1 MSLDANLDFVNQ
13 SLLTKKGENEY
24 NDILNDDAD
33 DTQFIYR
40 ILTPSIEDKFKIH
53 DLVESN
59 FDSKRDSI
67 KILKSDLL
75 PIVVESIQENGFN
88 TANNDFLTYLLN
100 TNDVIN
106 SLNMK
111 NIALIQNFINKE
123 DIDIR
128 NSWLY
133 DARAYDT
140 NYKLQALA
148 FLSSDKANRY
158 GNNPDKLIDDILKV
172 TGGNDKAIKRMLD
185 EWGTKDAD
193 KSRTVLDV
201 LKSLDASGRF
211 NNLQS
216 DDKDGASLILI
227 KEAII
232 NLLKKFYKED
242 LLVQYKPTID
252 QLCSN
257 SDPYNAIRLKLLDD
271 DIYEQA
277 NETRTQEY
285 TADRIVSVIKK
296 LIGQDTDKANNDIN
310 KLDQQLKQKQQQLTQ
325 QQQQLHQQ
333 RLKQE
338 QQQLLKNENKITGL
352 QVLSKVLGKDASKVG
367 ISTVMSYVKAIA
379 NRAISPSKS
388 GDVTYVA
395 ADKNRLFNQ
404 LESDMSFRSDLS
416 RLLQQSFDQTLK
428 DGQLAKL
435 LAGDV
440 ITLLR
445 NHEYIKRAV

>member
-24 NDILNDDAD
+24 NVILNNDAD

-40 ILTPSIEDKFKIH
+40 ILAPSAEDKFKIH

-67 KILKSDLL
+67 RILKSDLL

-88 TANNDFLTYLLN
+88 TANNDFLIYLLN
-100 TNDVIN
+100 TNDVVN

-111 NIALIQNFINKE
+111 NISLIQNFINKE

-158 GNNPDKLIDDILKV
+158 GNNPNRLIDDILKV
-172 TGGNDKAIKRMLD
+172 TGNNDKAIKRMLD
-185 EWGTKDAD
+185 AWGTKDAD

-201 LKSLDASGRF
+201 LKSLDSSGRF

-242 LLVQYKPTID
+242 LLVQYKPIID

-257 SDPYNAIRLKLLDD
+257 GDPYNAIRLKLLDN

-285 TADRIVSVIKK
+285 VADQIVSVIKK
-296 LIGQDTDKANNDIN
+296 LMSQDTDKANNDN
-310 KLDQQLKQKQQQLTQ
+310 NRSN
-325 QQQQLHQQ
+325 QQ
-333 RLKQE
+333 RQV
-338 QQQLLKNENKITGL
+338 QNQNKITGL
-352 QVLSKVLGKDASKVG
+352 QILSKVLGKDASKVG
-367 ISTVMSYVKAIA
+367 ISTVMSYVKSIA
-379 NRAISPSKS
+379 DRAISPSKS

>member
-24 NDILNDDAD
+24 NNILNDDAD

-40 ILTPSIEDKFKIH
+40 VLTPSIEDKFKIH

-100 TNDVIN
+100 TNDVVN

-185 EWGTKDAD
+185 AWGTKDAD
-193 KSRTVLDV
+193 KSRTVLDI

-211 NNLQS
+211 NQLQS
-216 DDKDGASLILI
+216 DDKDGGNLILI

-242 LLVQYKPTID
+242 LLVQYKPIIY

-257 SDPYNAIRLKLLDD
+257 GDPYNAIRLKLLDD

-296 LIGQDTDKANNDIN
+296 LMSQDTDIANNDNN
-310 KLDQQLKQKQQQLTQ
+310 KLN
-325 QQQQLHQQ
+325 QQ
-333 RLKQE
+333 RQV
-338 QQQLLKNENKITGL
+338 QNQNKITGL
-352 QVLSKVLGKDASKVG
+352 QILSKVLGKDASKVG

-379 NRAISPSKS
+379 DRAISPSKS

>member
-40 ILTPSIEDKFKIH
+40 ILTPSIEDKFKIR

-100 TNDVIN
+100 TNDVVN

-111 NIALIQNFINKE
+111 NIALIQNFIDKE

-158 GNNPDKLIDDILKV
+158 GSNPDKLIDDILKV

-185 EWGTKDAD
+185 AWGTKDAD
-193 KSRTVLDV
+193 KSRTVLDI

-211 NNLQS
+211 NQLQS
-216 DDKDGASLILI
+216 DDKDSGNLILI

-242 LLVQYKPTID
+242 LLVQYKPIID

-257 SDPYNAIRLKLLDD
+257 GDPYNTIRLKLLDD

-296 LIGQDTDKANNDIN
+296 LMSQDADITNNDN
-310 KLDQQLKQKQQQLTQ
+310 NRLN
-325 QQQQLHQQ
+325 QQ
-333 RLKQE
+333 RQV
-338 QQQLLKNENKITGL
+338 QNQNKITGL
-352 QVLSKVLGKDASKVG
+352 QILSKVLGKDASKVG

-379 NRAISPSKS
+379 DRAISPSKS

>member
-24 NDILNDDAD
+24 NAILNNDAD

-40 ILTPSIEDKFKIH
+40 ILTPSAEDKFKIH

-59 FDSKRDSI
+59 FDSKRDNI

-75 PIVVESIQENGFN
+75 PVVVESIQENGFN

-100 TNDVIN
+100 TNDVVN

-111 NIALIQNFINKE
+111 NISLIQNFINKE

-158 GNNPDKLIDDILKV
+158 GNNPNKLIDDILKV

-185 EWGTKDAD
+185 AWGTKDAD

-201 LKSLDASGRF
+201 LKSLDSSGRF
-211 NNLQS
+211 NQLQS
-216 DDKDGASLILI
+216 NDKDGGNLILI

-242 LLVQYKPTID
+242 LLVQYKPIID

-257 SDPYNAIRLKLLDD
+257 GDPYNAIRLKLLDD

-277 NETRTQEY
+277 NETKTQEY

-296 LIGQDTDKANNDIN
+296 LMSQDTDKANNDN
-310 KLDQQLKQKQQQLTQ
+310 NRSN
-325 QQQQLHQQ
+325 QQ
-333 RLKQE
+333 RQV
-338 QQQLLKNENKITGL
+338 QNQNKITGL
-352 QVLSKVLGKDASKVG
+352 QILSKVLGKDASKVG
-367 ISTVMSYVKAIA
+367 ISTVMSYVKSIA
-379 NRAISPSKS
+379 NRAVRPSKS
-388 GDVTYVA
+388 GDVIYVA
-395 ADKNRLFNQ
+395 ADRNRLFNQ
-404 LESDMSFRSDLS
+404 LERDMSFRSDLS
-416 RLLQQSFDQTLK
+416 KLLQQPFDQALK

>member
-24 NDILNDDAD
+24 NNVLNNDAD

-40 ILTPSIEDKFKIH
+40 ILTPSVEDKFKIH

-59 FDSKRDSI
+59 FDSKRDNI

-100 TNDVIN
+100 TNDVVN
-106 SLNMK
+106 LLNMK

-158 GNNPDKLIDDILKV
+158 GNNPDRLIDDILKV
-172 TGGNDKAIKRMLD
+172 TGSNDKAIKRMLD
-185 EWGTKDAD
+185 AWGTKDTD

-201 LKSLDASGRF
+201 LKSLDSSGRF

-242 LLVQYKPTID
+242 LLVQYKPIID

-257 SDPYNAIRLKLLDD
+257 GDPYNAIRLKLLDN

-285 TADRIVSVIKK
+285 VADQIVSVIKK
-296 LIGQDTDKANNDIN
+296 LMSQDTDKANNDIN
-310 KLDQQLKQKQQQLTQ
+310 KLDQQLKQ
-325 QQQQLHQQ
+325 QQQQLQQQ
-333 RLKQE
+333 RLKQQ

-352 QVLSKVLGKDASKVG
+352 QVLSKVLGKDVSKVG
-367 ISTVMSYVKAIA
+367 ISTVMSYVKSIA
-379 NRAISPSKS
+379 DRAISPSKS

>member
-24 NDILNDDAD
+24 NNILNNDAD
-33 DTQFIYR
+33 DIQFIYK
-40 ILTPSIEDKFKIH
+40 ILTPSAEDEFKIH
-53 DLVESN
+53 DLVENN
-59 FDSKRDSI
+59 FDSKRDNI

-100 TNDVIN
+100 TNDVVN
-106 SLNMK
+106 SLDMK

-158 GNNPDKLIDDILKV
+158 GDNPDKLIDDILNV

-185 EWGTKDAD
+185 AWGTKDTD
-193 KSRTVLDV
+193 KSRTVLDI
-201 LKSLDASGRF
+201 LKSLDSSGRF
-211 NNLQS
+211 SQLQS
-216 DDKDGASLILI
+216 DDKDGGNLILI

-242 LLVQYKPTID
+242 LLVQYKPIID

-257 SDPYNAIRLKLLDD
+257 GDPYNTIRLKLLDD

-296 LIGQDTDKANNDIN
+296 LMSQDTDIANSSNN
-310 KLDQQLKQKQQQLTQ
+310 RSNQQNQVQNQ
-325 QQQQLHQQ
+325 
-333 RLKQE
+333 
-338 QQQLLKNENKITGL
+338 NKITGL
-352 QVLSKVLGKDASKVG
+352 QILSNVLGKDASKVG
-367 ISTVMSYVKAIA
+367 ISTVMSYVKSIA
-379 NRAISPSKS
+379 DRATSPSKS

-395 ADKNRLFNQ
+395 ADKNKLFNQ
-404 LESDMSFRSDLS
+404 IERDMSFRSDLNK
-416 RLLQQSFDQTLK
+416 LLQQSFDQTLK

>member
-24 NDILNDDAD
+24 NDILNNDAD

-40 ILTPSIEDKFKIH
+40 ILTPSAEDKFKIH

-88 TANNDFLTYLLN
+88 TTNNDFLTYLLN
-100 TNDVIN
+100 TNDVVN

-111 NIALIQNFINKE
+111 NISLIQNFINKE

-158 GNNPDKLIDDILKV
+158 GNNPDRLIDDILKV
-172 TGGNDKAIKRMLD
+172 TGSNDKAIKRMLD
-185 EWGTKDAD
+185 AWGTKDAD

-201 LKSLDASGRF
+201 LKSLDSSGRF

-242 LLVQYKPTID
+242 LLVQYKPIID

-257 SDPYNAIRLKLLDD
+257 GDPYNAIRLKLLDN

-285 TADRIVSVIKK
+285 VADQIVSVIKK
-296 LIGQDTDKANNDIN
+296 LMSQDTDKANNDNN
-310 KLDQQLKQKQQQLTQ
+310 KSN
-325 QQQQLHQQ
+325 QQ
-333 RLKQE
+333 RQV
-338 QQQLLKNENKITGL
+338 QNQNKITGL
-352 QVLSKVLGKDASKVG
+352 QILSKVLGKDASKVG
-367 ISTVMSYVKAIA
+367 ISTVMSYVKSIA
-379 NRAISPSKS
+379 DRAISPSKS

>member
-24 NDILNDDAD
+24 NYISNNNAD

-40 ILTPSIEDKFKIH
+40 ILTPSAEDKFKIH

-59 FDSKRDSI
+59 FDSKRDNI

-75 PIVVESIQENGFN
+75 PVVVESIQENGFN

-100 TNDVIN
+100 TNDVVN

-111 NIALIQNFINKE
+111 NISLIQNFINKE

-148 FLSSDKANRY
+148 FLSSNKANRY
-158 GNNPDKLIDDILKV
+158 GNNPDRLIDDILKV
-172 TGGNDKAIKRMLD
+172 TGGNDKAIKLMLNA
-185 EWGTKDAD
+185 WGTKDAD
-193 KSRTVLDV
+193 KSRKVLDI

-211 NNLQS
+211 NQLQS
-216 DDKDGASLILI
+216 NDKDGGNLILI

-242 LLVQYKPTID
+242 LLVQYKPIID

-257 SDPYNAIRLKLLDD
+257 SDPYNTIRLKLLDD

-296 LIGQDTDKANNDIN
+296 LIGQDTDKANNDN
-310 KLDQQLKQKQQQLTQ
+310 NRSN
-325 QQQQLHQQ
+325 QQ
-333 RLKQE
+333 RQV
-338 QQQLLKNENKITGL
+338 QNQNKITGL
-352 QVLSKVLGKDASKVG
+352 QILSKVLGKDASKVG

-379 NRAISPSKS
+379 DRAISPSKS

>member
-24 NDILNDDAD
+24 NNILNDDAD

-40 ILTPSIEDKFKIH
+40 VLTPSIEDKFKIH

-75 PIVVESIQENGFN
+75 PIIVESIQENGFN

-100 TNDVIN
+100 TNDVVN

-185 EWGTKDAD
+185 AWGTKDAD
-193 KSRTVLDV
+193 KSRTVLDI
-201 LKSLDASGRF
+201 LKSSDASGRF
-211 NNLQS
+211 NQLQS
-216 DDKDGASLILI
+216 DDKDGGNLILI

-242 LLVQYKPTID
+242 LLVQYKPIID

-257 SDPYNAIRLKLLDD
+257 GDPYNAIRLKLLDD

-296 LIGQDTDKANNDIN
+296 LMSQDTDIANNDNN
-310 KLDQQLKQKQQQLTQ
+310 KSN
-325 QQQQLHQQ
+325 QQ
-333 RLKQE
+333 RQV
-338 QQQLLKNENKITGL
+338 QNQNKITGL
-352 QVLSKVLGKDASKVG
+352 QILSKVLGKDASKVG

-379 NRAISPSKS
+379 DRAISPSKS

-404 LESDMSFRSDLS
+404 LESDISFRSDLS

-435 LAGDV
+435 LAGDI

-445 NHEYIKRAV
+445 DHEYIKRAV

>member
-24 NDILNDDAD
+24 NVILNNDAD

-40 ILTPSIEDKFKIH
+40 ILTPSAEDKFKIH

-59 FDSKRDSI
+59 FDSKRDNI

-75 PIVVESIQENGFN
+75 PVVVESIQENGFN

-100 TNDVIN
+100 TNDVVN

-111 NIALIQNFINKE
+111 NISLIQNFINKE

-158 GNNPDKLIDDILKV
+158 GNNPDILIDDILKV
-172 TGGNDKAIKRMLD
+172 TGSNDKAIKRMLD
-185 EWGTKDAD
+185 AWGTKDAD

-201 LKSLDASGRF
+201 LKSLDSSGRF

-242 LLVQYKPTID
+242 LLVQYKPIID

-257 SDPYNAIRLKLLDD
+257 SDPYNTIRLKLLDD

-296 LIGQDTDKANNDIN
+296 LMSQDADKANNDN
-310 KLDQQLKQKQQQLTQ
+310 NRSN
-325 QQQQLHQQ
+325 QQ
-333 RLKQE
+333 RHVQN
-338 QQQLLKNENKITGL
+338 QNKITGL
-352 QVLSKVLGKDASKVG
+352 QILSKVLGKDASKVG
-367 ISTVMSYVKAIA
+367 ISTVMSYVKSIA
-379 NRAISPSKS
+379 DRAISPSKS
-388 GDVTYVA
+388 GDVIYVA

>member
-24 NDILNDDAD
+24 NNILNNDAD

-40 ILTPSIEDKFKIH
+40 ILTPSAEDKFKIH

-59 FDSKRDSI
+59 FDSKRDNI

-75 PIVVESIQENGFN
+75 PIVVESIQEDGFN
-88 TANNDFLTYLLN
+88 TTNNDFLTYLLN
-100 TNDVIN
+100 TNDVVN

-111 NIALIQNFINKE
+111 NISLIQNFINKE

-158 GNNPDKLIDDILKV
+158 GNNPDRLIDDILKV
-172 TGGNDKAIKRMLD
+172 TGNNDKAIKRMLD
-185 EWGTKDAD
+185 AWGTKDAD

-201 LKSLDASGRF
+201 LKSLDSSGRF

-242 LLVQYKPTID
+242 LLVQYKPIID

-257 SDPYNAIRLKLLDD
+257 GDPYNAIRLKLLDN

-277 NETRTQEY
+277 NEARTQEY
-285 TADRIVSVIKK
+285 VADQIVSVIKK
-296 LIGQDTDKANNDIN
+296 LMSQDTDKANNDNN
-310 KLDQQLKQKQQQLTQ
+310 KSN
-325 QQQQLHQQ
+325 QQ
-333 RLKQE
+333 RQV
-338 QQQLLKNENKITGL
+338 QNQNKITGL
-352 QVLSKVLGKDASKVG
+352 QILSKVLGKDASKVG

-379 NRAISPSKS
+379 DRAISPSKS

>member
-24 NDILNDDAD
+24 NDILNNDAD

-40 ILTPSIEDKFKIH
+40 ILTPSAEDKFKIH

-75 PIVVESIQENGFN
+75 PVVVESIQENGFN
-88 TANNDFLTYLLN
+88 TANNDFLIYLLN
-100 TNDVIN
+100 TNDVVN

-111 NIALIQNFINKE
+111 NISLIQNFINKE

-158 GNNPDKLIDDILKV
+158 GNNPDRLIDDILKV
-172 TGGNDKAIKRMLD
+172 TGSNDKAIKRMLD
-185 EWGTKDAD
+185 AWGTKDAD

-201 LKSLDASGRF
+201 LKSLDSSGRF

-242 LLVQYKPTID
+242 LLVQYKPIID

-257 SDPYNAIRLKLLDD
+257 GDPYNAIRLKLLDN

-285 TADRIVSVIKK
+285 VADQIVSVIKK
-296 LIGQDTDKANNDIN
+296 LMSQDTDISNNDN
-310 KLDQQLKQKQQQLTQ
+310 SRSN
-325 QQQQLHQQ
+325 QQ
-333 RLKQE
+333 RQA
-338 QQQLLKNENKITGL
+338 QNQNKITGL
-352 QVLSKVLGKDASKVG
+352 QILSKVLGKDASKVG

-379 NRAISPSKS
+379 DRAISPSKS

>member
-24 NDILNDDAD
+24 NNILNDDSD

-40 ILTPSIEDKFKIH
+40 VLTPSIEDKFKIH

-100 TNDVIN
+100 TNDVVN

-185 EWGTKDAD
+185 AWGTKDAD
-193 KSRTVLDV
+193 KSRTVLDI

-211 NNLQS
+211 NQLQS
-216 DDKDGASLILI
+216 DDKDGVNLILI

-242 LLVQYKPTID
+242 LLVQYKPIID

-257 SDPYNAIRLKLLDD
+257 GDPYNAIRLKLLDD

-296 LIGQDTDKANNDIN
+296 LMSQDTDIANNDNN
-310 KLDQQLKQKQQQLTQ
+310 KSN
-325 QQQQLHQQ
+325 QQ
-333 RLKQE
+333 RQV
-338 QQQLLKNENKITGL
+338 QNQNKITGL
-352 QVLSKVLGKDASKVG
+352 QILSNVLGKDASKVG

-379 NRAISPSKS
+379 DRAISPSKS

>member
-13 SLLTKKGENEY
+13 SLLTNKGENEY
-24 NDILNDDAD
+24 NYISNNNAD

-40 ILTPSIEDKFKIH
+40 ILTPSAEDKFKIH

-59 FDSKRDSI
+59 FDSKRDGI

-100 TNDVIN
+100 TNDVVN

-111 NIALIQNFINKE
+111 NISLIQNFINKE

-158 GNNPDKLIDDILKV
+158 GNNPDKLVDDILKI
-172 TGGNDKAIKRMLD
+172 TGNNDKAIKRMLD
-185 EWGTKDAD
+185 AWGTKDVD

-201 LKSLDASGRF
+201 LKSLDSSGRF

-227 KEAII
+227 KEAVI

-242 LLVQYKPTID
+242 LLVQYKPIID
-252 QLCSN
+252 QLCYN
-257 SDPYNAIRLKLLDD
+257 GDPYNAIRLKLLDD

-277 NETRTQEY
+277 NETKTQEY

-296 LIGQDTDKANNDIN
+296 LIGQDTDKANNDN
-310 KLDQQLKQKQQQLTQ
+310 NRSN
-325 QQQQLHQQ
+325 QQ
-333 RLKQE
+333 RQV
-338 QQQLLKNENKITGL
+338 QNQNKITGL
-352 QVLSKVLGKDASKVG
+352 QILSKVLGKDASKVG

-379 NRAISPSKS
+379 DRAISPSKS
-388 GDVTYVA
+388 GDVTYIA
-395 ADKNRLFNQ
+395 ANKNKLFNQ
-404 LESDMSFRSDLS
+404 LERDMSFRSDLS

-445 NHEYIKRAV
+445 NHGYIKRAV

>member
-24 NDILNDDAD
+24 NNILNDDAD
-33 DTQFIYR
+33 DTQFIYMV
-40 ILTPSIEDKFKIH
+40 LTPSIEDKFKIH

-88 TANNDFLTYLLN
+88 TTNNDFLTYLLN
-100 TNDVIN
+100 TNDVVN

-185 EWGTKDAD
+185 AWGTKDAD
-193 KSRTVLDV
+193 KSRTVLDI

-211 NNLQS
+211 NQLQS
-216 DDKDGASLILI
+216 DDKDGGNLILI

-242 LLVQYKPTID
+242 LLVQYKPIID

-257 SDPYNAIRLKLLDD
+257 GDPYNAIRLKLLDD

-296 LIGQDTDKANNDIN
+296 LMSQDTDIANNDNN
-310 KLDQQLKQKQQQLTQ
+310 KSN
-325 QQQQLHQQ
+325 QQ
-333 RLKQE
+333 RQV
-338 QQQLLKNENKITGL
+338 QNQNKITGL
-352 QVLSKVLGKDASKVG
+352 QILSKVLGKDASKVG

-379 NRAISPSKS
+379 DRAISPSKS

>member
-40 ILTPSIEDKFKIH
+40 ILTPSAEDKFKIH

-59 FDSKRDSI
+59 FDSKRDNI

-75 PIVVESIQENGFN
+75 PVVVESIQEDGFN
-88 TANNDFLTYLLN
+88 TANNDFLIYLLN
-100 TNDVIN
+100 TNDVVN

-111 NIALIQNFINKE
+111 NISLIQNFINKE

-148 FLSSDKANRY
+148 FLSSNKANRY
-158 GNNPDKLIDDILKV
+158 GNNPDRLIDDILKV
-172 TGGNDKAIKRMLD
+172 TGNNDKAIKRMLD
-185 EWGTKDAD
+185 VWGTKDAD

-201 LKSLDASGRF
+201 LKSLDSSGRF

-242 LLVQYKPTID
+242 LLVQYKPIID

-257 SDPYNAIRLKLLDD
+257 SDPYNTIRLKLLDD

-296 LIGQDTDKANNDIN
+296 LIGQDTDKANNDN
-310 KLDQQLKQKQQQLTQ
+310 NRSN
-325 QQQQLHQQ
+325 QQ
-333 RLKQE
+333 RQV
-338 QQQLLKNENKITGL
+338 QNQNKITGL
-352 QVLSKVLGKDASKVG
+352 QILSKVLGKDASKVG

-379 NRAISPSKS
+379 DRAISPSKS

>member
-24 NDILNDDAD
+24 NDILNNDAD

-40 ILTPSIEDKFKIH
+40 ILTPSAEDKFKIH

-59 FDSKRDSI
+59 FDSKRDNI

-75 PIVVESIQENGFN
+75 PVVVESIQEDGFN

-100 TNDVIN
+100 TNDVVN

-111 NIALIQNFINKE
+111 NISLIQNFINKE

-158 GNNPDKLIDDILKV
+158 GNNPDRLIDDILKV
-172 TGGNDKAIKRMLD
+172 TGSNDKAIKRMLD
-185 EWGTKDAD
+185 AWGTKDAD

-201 LKSLDASGRF
+201 LKSLDSSGRF
-211 NNLQS
+211 NSLQS

-242 LLVQYKPTID
+242 LLVQYKPIIN

-257 SDPYNAIRLKLLDD
+257 SDPYNTIRLKLLDD
-271 DIYEQA
+271 DVYEQA

-296 LIGQDTDKANNDIN
+296 LIGQDTDKANNDN
-310 KLDQQLKQKQQQLTQ
+310 NRSN
-325 QQQQLHQQ
+325 QQ
-333 RLKQE
+333 RQV
-338 QQQLLKNENKITGL
+338 QNQNKITGL
-352 QVLSKVLGKDASKVG
+352 QILSRVLGKDASKVG
-367 ISTVMSYVKAIA
+367 ISTVMSYVKSIA
-379 NRAISPSKS
+379 DRAISPSKS

>member
-24 NDILNDDAD
+24 NVILNNDAD

-40 ILTPSIEDKFKIH
+40 ILTPSAEDKFKIH

-59 FDSKRDSI
+59 FDSKRDNI

-75 PIVVESIQENGFN
+75 PIVVESIQEDGFN
-88 TANNDFLTYLLN
+88 TTNNDFLTYLLN
-100 TNDVIN
+100 TNDVVN

-111 NIALIQNFINKE
+111 NISLIQNFINKE

-148 FLSSDKANRY
+148 FLSSNKANRY

-172 TGGNDKAIKRMLD
+172 TGNNDKAIKRMLD
-185 EWGTKDAD
+185 AWGTKDAD

-201 LKSLDASGRF
+201 LKSLDSSGRF
-211 NNLQS
+211 NSLQS

-242 LLVQYKPTID
+242 LLVQYKPIID

-257 SDPYNAIRLKLLDD
+257 GDPYNAIRLKLLDD

-277 NETRTQEY
+277 NETKTQEY

-296 LIGQDTDKANNDIN
+296 LMGQDTDIVNNDN
-310 KLDQQLKQKQQQLTQ
+310 SRSN
-325 QQQQLHQQ
+325 QQ
-333 RLKQE
+333 RQV
-338 QQQLLKNENKITGL
+338 KNQNKITGL
-352 QVLSKVLGKDASKVG
+352 QILSKVLGKDASKVG

-379 NRAISPSKS
+379 DRAISPSKS

-395 ADKNRLFNQ
+395 ADKNRLFNK

>member
-1 MSLDANLDFVNQ
+1 MSLYAKLYFVNQ

-40 ILTPSIEDKFKIH
+40 ILTPSAEDKFKIH

-75 PIVVESIQENGFN
+75 PIVVESIQEDGFN
-88 TANNDFLTYLLN
+88 TTNNDFLTYLLN
-100 TNDVIN
+100 TNDVVN

-111 NIALIQNFINKE
+111 NISLIQNFINKE

-158 GNNPDKLIDDILKV
+158 GNNPNKLIDDILKV

-185 EWGTKDAD
+185 AWGTKDAD

-201 LKSLDASGRF
+201 LKSLDSSGRF

-242 LLVQYKPTID
+242 LLVQYKSIIN

-257 SDPYNAIRLKLLDD
+257 GDPYNAIRLKLLDN

-285 TADRIVSVIKK
+285 VADQIVSVIKK
-296 LIGQDTDKANNDIN
+296 LMSQDTDKANNDN
-310 KLDQQLKQKQQQLTQ
+310 NRSN
-325 QQQQLHQQ
+325 QQ
-333 RLKQE
+333 RQV
-338 QQQLLKNENKITGL
+338 QNQNKITGL
-352 QVLSKVLGKDASKVG
+352 QILSKVLGKDASKVG
-367 ISTVMSYVKAIA
+367 ISTVMSYVKSIA
-379 NRAISPSKS
+379 DRAISPSKS

>member
-40 ILTPSIEDKFKIH
+40 ILTPSAEDKFKIH

-75 PIVVESIQENGFN
+75 PVVVESIQENGFN

-100 TNDVIN
+100 TNDVVN

-158 GNNPDKLIDDILKV
+158 GNNPDRLIDDILKV
-172 TGGNDKAIKRMLD
+172 TGNNDKAIKRMLD
-185 EWGTKDAD
+185 AWGTKDAY

-201 LKSLDASGRF
+201 LKSLDSSGRF

-216 DDKDGASLILI
+216 DDKDSASLILI

-242 LLVQYKPTID
+242 LLVQYKPIIN

-257 SDPYNAIRLKLLDD
+257 GDPYNAIRLKLLDN

-285 TADRIVSVIKK
+285 VADQIVSVIKK
-296 LIGQDTDKANNDIN
+296 LMSQDTDKANNDN
-310 KLDQQLKQKQQQLTQ
+310 NRSN
-325 QQQQLHQQ
+325 QQ
-333 RLKQE
+333 RQVYN
-338 QQQLLKNENKITGL
+338 QNKITGL
-352 QVLSKVLGKDASKVG
+352 QILSKVLGKDASKVG
-367 ISTVMSYVKAIA
+367 ISTVMSYVKSIA
-379 NRAISPSKS
+379 DRAISPSKS

>member
-24 NDILNDDAD
+24 NDILNDNAD

-40 ILTPSIEDKFKIH
+40 ILTPSAEDKFKIH

-88 TANNDFLTYLLN
+88 TTNNDFLTYLLN
-100 TNDVIN
+100 TNDVVN

-111 NIALIQNFINKE
+111 NISLIQNFINKE

-158 GNNPDKLIDDILKV
+158 GNNPDRLIDDILKV
-172 TGGNDKAIKRMLD
+172 TGSNDKAIKRMLD
-185 EWGTKDAD
+185 AWGTKDAD

-201 LKSLDASGRF
+201 LKSLDSSGRF

-242 LLVQYKPTID
+242 LLVQYKPIIN

-257 SDPYNAIRLKLLDD
+257 GDPYNAIRLKLLDN

-285 TADRIVSVIKK
+285 VADQIVSVIKK
-296 LIGQDTDKANNDIN
+296 LMSQDTDKANNDNN
-310 KLDQQLKQKQQQLTQ
+310 KSN
-325 QQQQLHQQ
+325 QQ
-333 RLKQE
+333 RQV
-338 QQQLLKNENKITGL
+338 QNQNKITGL
-352 QVLSKVLGKDASKVG
+352 QILSKVLGKDASKVG

-379 NRAISPSKS
+379 DRAISPSKS

>member
-40 ILTPSIEDKFKIH
+40 ILTPSAEDKFKIH

-100 TNDVIN
+100 TNDVVN

-111 NIALIQNFINKE
+111 NISLIQNFINKE

-158 GNNPDKLIDDILKV
+158 GNNPDRLIDDILKV
-172 TGGNDKAIKRMLD
+172 TGSNDKAIKRMLD
-185 EWGTKDAD
+185 AWGTKDAD

-201 LKSLDASGRF
+201 LKSLDSSGRF

-216 DDKDGASLILI
+216 DDKDSASLILI

-242 LLVQYKPTID
+242 LLVQYKPIID

-257 SDPYNAIRLKLLDD
+257 GDPYNAIRLKLLDN

-285 TADRIVSVIKK
+285 VADQIVSVIKK
-296 LIGQDTDKANNDIN
+296 LMSQDTDKANNDN
-310 KLDQQLKQKQQQLTQ
+310 NRSN
-325 QQQQLHQQ
+325 QQ
-333 RLKQE
+333 RQVYN
-338 QQQLLKNENKITGL
+338 QNKITGL
-352 QVLSKVLGKDASKVG
+352 QILSKVLGKDASKVG

-379 NRAISPSKS
+379 DRAISPSKS

>member
-33 DTQFIYR
+33 DIQFIYR
-40 ILTPSIEDKFKIH
+40 ILTPSAEDKFKIH

-59 FDSKRDSI
+59 FDSKRDNI

-100 TNDVIN
+100 TNDVVN

-111 NIALIQNFINKE
+111 NISLIQNFINKE

-158 GNNPDKLIDDILKV
+158 GNNPDRLIDDILKV
-172 TGGNDKAIKRMLD
+172 TGSNDKAIKRMLD
-185 EWGTKDAD
+185 AWGTKDAD

-201 LKSLDASGRF
+201 LKSLDSSGRF

-242 LLVQYKPTID
+242 LLVQYKPIIN

-257 SDPYNAIRLKLLDD
+257 SDPYNTIRLKLLDD
-271 DIYEQA
+271 DVYEQA

-296 LIGQDTDKANNDIN
+296 LIGQDTDKANNDN
-310 KLDQQLKQKQQQLTQ
+310 NRSN
-325 QQQQLHQQ
+325 QQ
-333 RLKQE
+333 RQV
-338 QQQLLKNENKITGL
+338 QNQNKITGL
-352 QVLSKVLGKDASKVG
+352 QILSKVLGKDASKVG
-367 ISTVMSYVKAIA
+367 ISTVMSYVKSIA
-379 NRAISPSKS
+379 DRAISPSKS

>member
-24 NDILNDDAD
+24 NNILNDDAD

-40 ILTPSIEDKFKIH
+40 VLTPSIEDKFKIH

-100 TNDVIN
+100 TNDVVN

-185 EWGTKDAD
+185 AWGTKDAD
-193 KSRTVLDV
+193 KSRTVLDI
-201 LKSLDASGRF
+201 LKSSDASGRF
-211 NNLQS
+211 NQLQS
-216 DDKDGASLILI
+216 DDKDGGNLILI

-242 LLVQYKPTID
+242 LLVQYKPIID

-257 SDPYNAIRLKLLDD
+257 GDPYNAIRLKLLDD

-296 LIGQDTDKANNDIN
+296 LMSQDTDIANNDN
-310 KLDQQLKQKQQQLTQ
+310 NRSN
-325 QQQQLHQQ
+325 QQ
-333 RLKQE
+333 RQV
-338 QQQLLKNENKITGL
+338 QNQNKITGL
-352 QVLSKVLGKDASKVG
+352 QILSKVLGKDASKVG
-367 ISTVMSYVKAIA
+367 ISTVMSYVKSIA
-379 NRAISPSKS
+379 DRAISPSKS
-388 GDVTYVA
+388 GDITYVA

>member
-24 NDILNDDAD
+24 NNILNNDAD
-33 DTQFIYR
+33 DIQFIYK
-40 ILTPSIEDKFKIH
+40 ILTPSAEDEFKIH
-53 DLVESN
+53 DLVENN
-59 FDSKRDSI
+59 FDSKRDNI

-100 TNDVIN
+100 TNDVVN
-106 SLNMK
+106 SLDMK

-158 GNNPDKLIDDILKV
+158 GDNPDKLIDDILNV

-185 EWGTKDAD
+185 AWGTKDTD
-193 KSRTVLDV
+193 KSRTVLDI
-201 LKSLDASGRF
+201 LKSLDSSGRF
-211 NNLQS
+211 SQLQS
-216 DDKDGASLILI
+216 DDKDGVNLILI

-242 LLVQYKPTID
+242 LLVQYKPIID

-257 SDPYNAIRLKLLDD
+257 GDPYNTIRLKLLDD

-296 LIGQDTDKANNDIN
+296 LMSQDIDIANSSNN
-310 KLDQQLKQKQQQLTQ
+310 RSNQQNQVQNQ
-325 QQQQLHQQ
+325 
-333 RLKQE
+333 
-338 QQQLLKNENKITGL
+338 NKITGL
-352 QVLSKVLGKDASKVG
+352 QILSNVLGKDASKVG
-367 ISTVMSYVKAIA
+367 ISTVMSYVKSIA
-379 NRAISPSKS
+379 DRATSPSKS

-395 ADKNRLFNQ
+395 ADKNKLFNQ
-404 LESDMSFRSDLS
+404 IERDMSFRSDLNK
-416 RLLQQSFDQTLK
+416 LLQQSFDQTLK

>member
-24 NDILNDDAD
+24 NYISNNNAD

-40 ILTPSIEDKFKIH
+40 ILTPSAEDKFKIH

-59 FDSKRDSI
+59 FDSKRDNI

-100 TNDVIN
+100 TNDVVN

-111 NIALIQNFINKE
+111 NISLIQNFINKE

-133 DARAYDT
+133 DVRAYDT

-158 GNNPDKLIDDILKV
+158 GNNPDILIDDILKV
-172 TGGNDKAIKRMLD
+172 TGSNDKAIKRMLD
-185 EWGTKDAD
+185 AWGTKDAD

-201 LKSLDASGRF
+201 LKSLDSSGRF

-242 LLVQYKPTID
+242 LLVQYKPIID

-257 SDPYNAIRLKLLDD
+257 SDPYNTIRLKLLDD

-296 LIGQDTDKANNDIN
+296 LIGQDTDKANNDN
-310 KLDQQLKQKQQQLTQ
+310 NRSN
-325 QQQQLHQQ
+325 QQ
-333 RLKQE
+333 RQV
-338 QQQLLKNENKITGL
+338 QNQNKITSL
-352 QVLSKVLGKDASKVG
+352 QILSKVLGKDASKVG

-379 NRAISPSKS
+379 DRAISPSKS

-445 NHEYIKRAV
+445 THEYIKRAV

>member
-40 ILTPSIEDKFKIH
+40 ILTPSAEDKFKIH

-75 PIVVESIQENGFN
+75 PVVVESIQENGFN

-100 TNDVIN
+100 TNDVVN

-158 GNNPDKLIDDILKV
+158 GNNPDRLIDDILKV
-172 TGGNDKAIKRMLD
+172 TGNNDKAIKRMLD
-185 EWGTKDAD
+185 AWGTKDAY

-201 LKSLDASGRF
+201 LKSLDSSGRF

-242 LLVQYKPTID
+242 LLVQYKPIIN

-257 SDPYNAIRLKLLDD
+257 GDPYNAIRLKLLDN

-285 TADRIVSVIKK
+285 VADQIVSVIKK
-296 LIGQDTDKANNDIN
+296 LMSQDTDKANNDN
-310 KLDQQLKQKQQQLTQ
+310 NRSN
-325 QQQQLHQQ
+325 QQ
-333 RLKQE
+333 RQV
-338 QQQLLKNENKITGL
+338 QNQNKITGL
-352 QVLSKVLGKDASKVG
+352 QILSKVLGKDASKVG
-367 ISTVMSYVKAIA
+367 ISTVMSYVKSIA
-379 NRAISPSKS
+379 DRAISPSKS

>member
-24 NDILNDDAD
+24 NNILNDDAD

-40 ILTPSIEDKFKIH
+40 VLTPSIEDKFKIH

-88 TANNDFLTYLLN
+88 TTNNDFLTYLLN
-100 TNDVIN
+100 TNDVVN
-106 SLNMK
+106 FLDMK

-158 GNNPDKLIDDILKV
+158 GDNPDKLIDDILKV

-185 EWGTKDAD
+185 AWGTKDTD
-193 KSRTVLDV
+193 KSRTVLDI
-201 LKSLDASGRF
+201 LKSLDSSGRF
-211 NNLQS
+211 SQLQS
-216 DDKDGASLILI
+216 DDKDGGNLILI
-227 KEAII
+227 KEAIT

-242 LLVQYKPTID
+242 LLVQYKPIID

-257 SDPYNAIRLKLLDD
+257 GDPYNTIRLKLLDD

-296 LIGQDTDKANNDIN
+296 LMSQDTDIANSSSNNRSNQQNQVQN
-310 KLDQQLKQKQQQLTQ
+310 K
-325 QQQQLHQQ
+325 
-333 RLKQE
+333 
-338 QQQLLKNENKITGL
+338 NKITGL
-352 QVLSKVLGKDASKVG
+352 QILSNVLGKDASKVG
-367 ISTVMSYVKAIA
+367 ISTVMSYVKSIA
-379 NRAISPSKS
+379 DRATSPSKS

-404 LESDMSFRSDLS
+404 IERDMSFRSDLS

>member
-24 NDILNDDAD
+24 NNILNNDAD
-33 DTQFIYR
+33 DIQFIYR
-40 ILTPSIEDKFKIH
+40 ILTPSAEDEFKIH
-53 DLVESN
+53 DLVENN
-59 FDSKRDSI
+59 FDSKRDNI

-88 TANNDFLTYLLN
+88 TTNNDFLTYLLN
-100 TNDVIN
+100 TNDVVN
-106 SLNMK
+106 FLDMK

-158 GNNPDKLIDDILKV
+158 GDNPDKLIDDILKV

-185 EWGTKDAD
+185 AWGTKDTD
-193 KSRTVLDV
+193 KSRTVLDI
-201 LKSLDASGRF
+201 LKSLDSSGRF
-211 NNLQS
+211 SQLQS
-216 DDKDGASLILI
+216 DDKDGGNLILI
-227 KEAII
+227 KEAIT

-242 LLVQYKPTID
+242 LLVQYKPIID

-257 SDPYNAIRLKLLDD
+257 GDPYNTIRLKLLDD

-296 LIGQDTDKANNDIN
+296 LMSQDTDIANSSSNNRSNQQNQVQN
-310 KLDQQLKQKQQQLTQ
+310 K
-325 QQQQLHQQ
+325 
-333 RLKQE
+333 
-338 QQQLLKNENKITGL
+338 NKITGL
-352 QVLSKVLGKDASKVG
+352 QILSNVLGKDASKVG
-367 ISTVMSYVKAIA
+367 ISTVMSYVKSIA
-379 NRAISPSKS
+379 DRATSPSKS

-404 LESDMSFRSDLS
+404 IERDMSFRSDLS

>member
-24 NDILNDDAD
+24 NNILNNDAD
-33 DTQFIYR
+33 DIQFIYR
-40 ILTPSIEDKFKIH
+40 ILTPSAEDEFKIH
-53 DLVESN
+53 DLVENN
-59 FDSKRDSI
+59 FDSKRDNI

-88 TANNDFLTYLLN
+88 TTNNDFLTYLLN
-100 TNDVIN
+100 TNDVVN
-106 SLNMK
+106 FLDMK

-158 GNNPDKLIDDILKV
+158 GDNPDKLIDDILKV

-185 EWGTKDAD
+185 AWGTKDTD
-193 KSRTVLDV
+193 KSRTVLDI
-201 LKSLDASGRF
+201 LKSLDSSGRF
-211 NNLQS
+211 SQLQS
-216 DDKDGASLILI
+216 NDKDGGNLILI
-227 KEAII
+227 KEAIT

-242 LLVQYKPTID
+242 LLVQYKPIID

-257 SDPYNAIRLKLLDD
+257 GDPYNTIRLKLLDD

-296 LIGQDTDKANNDIN
+296 LMSQDTDIANSSNNRSNQQNQVQN
-310 KLDQQLKQKQQQLTQ
+310 K
-325 QQQQLHQQ
+325 
-333 RLKQE
+333 
-338 QQQLLKNENKITGL
+338 NKITGL
-352 QVLSKVLGKDASKVG
+352 QILSNVLGKDASKVG
-367 ISTVMSYVKAIA
+367 ISTVMSYVKSIA
-379 NRAISPSKS
+379 DRATSPSKS

-404 LESDMSFRSDLS
+404 IERDMSFRSDLS

>member
-40 ILTPSIEDKFKIH
+40 ILTPSAEDKFKIH

-75 PIVVESIQENGFN
+75 PVVVESIQENGFN

-100 TNDVIN
+100 TNDVVN

-158 GNNPDKLIDDILKV
+158 ANNPDRLIDDILKV
-172 TGGNDKAIKRMLD
+172 TGNNDKAIKRMLD
-185 EWGTKDAD
+185 AWGTKDAD

-201 LKSLDASGRF
+201 LKSLDSSGRF

-216 DDKDGASLILI
+216 DDKDSASLILI

-242 LLVQYKPTID
+242 LLVQYKPIIN

-257 SDPYNAIRLKLLDD
+257 GDPYNAIRLKLLDN

-285 TADRIVSVIKK
+285 VADQIVSVIKK
-296 LIGQDTDKANNDIN
+296 LMSQDTDKANNDN
-310 KLDQQLKQKQQQLTQ
+310 NRSN
-325 QQQQLHQQ
+325 QQ
-333 RLKQE
+333 RQV
-338 QQQLLKNENKITGL
+338 QNQNKITGL
-352 QVLSKVLGKDASKVG
+352 QILSKVLGKDASKVG
-367 ISTVMSYVKAIA
+367 ISTVMSYVKSIA
-379 NRAISPSKS
+379 DRAISPSKS

>member
-24 NDILNDDAD
+24 NNILNNDAD
-33 DTQFIYR
+33 DIQFIYK
-40 ILTPSIEDKFKIH
+40 ILTPSAEDEFKIH
-53 DLVESN
+53 DLVENN
-59 FDSKRDSI
+59 FDSKRDNI

-100 TNDVIN
+100 TNDVVN
-106 SLNMK
+106 SLDMK

-158 GNNPDKLIDDILKV
+158 GDNPDKLIDDILNV

-185 EWGTKDAD
+185 AWGTKDTD
-193 KSRTVLDV
+193 KSRTVLDI
-201 LKSLDASGRF
+201 LKSLDSSGRF
-211 NNLQS
+211 SQLQS
-216 DDKDGASLILI
+216 DDKDGGNLILI
-227 KEAII
+227 KEAIT

-242 LLVQYKPTID
+242 LLVQYKPIID

-257 SDPYNAIRLKLLDD
+257 GDPYNTIRLKLLDD

-296 LIGQDTDKANNDIN
+296 LMSQDTDIANNDNN
-310 KLDQQLKQKQQQLTQ
+310 KSN
-325 QQQQLHQQ
+325 QQ
-333 RLKQE
+333 RQV
-338 QQQLLKNENKITGL
+338 QNQNKITGL
-352 QVLSKVLGKDASKVG
+352 QILSKVLGKDASKVG
-367 ISTVMSYVKAIA
+367 ISTVMSYVKSIA
-379 NRAISPSKS
+379 DRATSPSKS

-395 ADKNRLFNQ
+395 ADKNKLFNQ
-404 LESDMSFRSDLS
+404 IERDMSFRSDLNK
-416 RLLQQSFDQTLK
+416 LLQQSFDQTLK